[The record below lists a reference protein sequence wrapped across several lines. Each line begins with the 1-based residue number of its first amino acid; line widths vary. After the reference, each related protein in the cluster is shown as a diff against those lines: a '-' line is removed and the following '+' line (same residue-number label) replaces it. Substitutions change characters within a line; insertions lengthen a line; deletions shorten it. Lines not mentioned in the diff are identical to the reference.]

1 MTLFD
6 ALTSGLFSERQIED
20 LYDFQVEGETI
31 EWYYDRNYAISNVG
45 TWWSSWYEDAISDY
59 IDYADSI
66 VDLDFVRTF
75 DYSKSDLDF
84 YVDEYN
90 PYYPDYDQYAGL
102 FTNYTEWGEIDLF
115 FNLNAS
121 SSSTLYTSFGF
132 HQ

>member
-6 ALTSGLFSERQIED
+6 ALTSGTFSERQIED

-45 TWWSSWYEDAISDY
+45 TSWSTWYEDAISTY

-75 DYSKSDLDF
+75 DYLNSDLDF
-84 YVDEYN
+84 YSR
-90 PYYPDYDQYAGL
+90 
-102 FTNYTEWGEIDLF
+102 T
-115 FNLNAS
+115 
-121 SSSTLYTSFGF
+121 
-132 HQ
+132 